1 MAGLPMFHQD
11 RAGQGRRP
19 DWFHRDHPVFLP
31 LAGFFT
37 GMVYSL
43 VVPGIY
49 GALLKALVGY
59 KRAEDLFPFVLLTLI
74 VPIGLLVPKHTRKFG
89 GYMLFACIATLVVV
103 GGVAVAVIW
112 FLINKDK

>member
-1 MAGLPMFHQD
+1 MGETTVHD
-11 RAGQGRRP
+11 KSNQGRRP
-19 DWFHRDHPVFLP
+19 DWFHRDHPVFVP

-37 GMVYSL
+37 GMAYIL

-59 KRAEDLFPFVLLTLI
+59 KRAEDLFPFVLLILV
-74 VPIGLLVPKHTRKFG
+74 VPIGMLVPQHTRKFAR
-89 GYMLFACIATLVVV
+89 YMLFACLATLVVV
-103 GGVAVAVIW
+103 AGVAVAVLW